1 MEKMEF
7 ADSYERT
14 CIGYYY
20 QDLRLRCF
28 SLFEVERSLT
38 RSSSVY
44 SVCGIFMDCKS
55 SMNWASPIF
64 ASSAALPKEMSFFWK
79 RKRATDSCNT
89 SSGSERPTVFMLFIS
104 EVLSFIGL
112 ISKMF
117 YLKKYI
123 ILIVICQFY
132 KEGGVRVEKKKQG
145 KAEALQ
151 GYLGVSK
158 TLIL

>member
-1 MEKMEF
+1 
-7 ADSYERT
+7 
-14 CIGYYY
+14 
-20 QDLRLRCF
+20 
-28 SLFEVERSLT
+28 
-38 RSSSVY
+38 
-44 SVCGIFMDCKS
+44 
-55 SMNWASPIF
+55 
-64 ASSAALPKEMSFFWK
+64 
-79 RKRATDSCNT
+79 
-89 SSGSERPTVFMLFIS
+89 
-104 EVLSFIGL
+104 
-112 ISKMF
+112 MF